1 MAESIL
7 IQGKRGSG
15 KTLSGCQIVDE
26 YLARGVNVAANINLF
41 IEHLSHPTSTSV
53 IHKIPNMP
61 SIDDFKRLPVGNPEL
76 MDEHG
81 NLLPEDKQPELFDES
96 KNSLL
101 WLDEP
106 HNFLNSRDW
115 NSDQRKSVLSFMSE
129 SRKYGYDLLLTTLH
143 IDQLDSVIRK
153 GMVDIVGY
161 AKDSSKIAIPFIT
174 TFIYDMTGY
183 KLRLPKGTIV
193 NFFAGVGQS
202 APFSYRLKIFGT
214 KYFKAYRTNARV
226 NTGSEPNQLTQNS
239 IYEPNAPY
247 TIISHWLL
255 KGRYMSPF
263 TLYRSKFLMVAF
275 LGLASGFAISNLT
288 QTEKK
293 PQQDNSAIAQTPPI
307 EIEQS
312 HIIGKFETAGI
323 TKLVLSD
330 GNSGIVQSVN
340 SKDGAIIYKVNNKW
354 YSEKSPNQE
363 AKSNTIMS
371 TVGL

>member
-26 YLARGVNVAANINLF
+26 YLQRGVNVASNINLF
-41 IEHLSHPTSTSV
+41 IEYLSNPLSKSV

-61 SIDDFKRLPVGNPEL
+61 TIDDFKRLPVGNPDL
-76 MDEHG
+76 MDESG
-81 NLLPEDKQPELFDES
+81 NLLPEDKQPEEFDES

-115 NSDQRKSVLSFMSE
+115 NSEQRKAVLSFMSE

-153 GMVDIVGY
+153 GMIDIVGY

-174 TFIYDMTGY
+174 TFIYDMTG
-183 KLRLPKGTIV
+183 KKIRLPKGTIV

-202 APFSYRLKIFGT
+202 APFSYRLKIFGS
-214 KYFKAYRTNARV
+214 KYFRAYRTNARV
-226 NTGSEPNQLTQNS
+226 NTGSDSNTLTQNS

-263 TLYRSKFLMVAF
+263 KLYRSKFF
-275 LGLASGFAISNLT
+275 LTALLGIGAGFLVSELPNHF
-288 QTEKK
+288 KK
-293 PQQDNSAIAQTPPI
+293 PDTVNSAIAQTPPI
-307 EIEQS
+307 EIDQS
-312 HIIGKFETAGI
+312 HIIGKFETAGV

-340 SKDGAIIYKVNNKW
+340 YKDGATIYKVNNKW
-354 YSEKSPNQE
+354 YSEKAKQE
-363 AKSNTIMS
+363 DKSQTIMS